1 MSKGVVAVLG
11 PSASPASNSII
22 SNICGEKEVS
32 VCTQLAFSQ
41 WPILG
46 SMFTV
51 QLELQSLEQWRSLA
65 AVFLGFFFEGHEIL
79 VIENDEIP
87 QQWHNSPFQSYSNQS
102 TAGHFISSSPLIS
115 LEQFGLPRLARYCF
129 EVFYIETNTKST
141 DIDQTSPSC
150 CLKSGVW
157 N

>member
-32 VCTQLAFSQ
+32 VCTQLAFSH
-41 WPILG
+41 WLILN

-51 QLELQSLEQWRSLA
+51 QLELQSLEQWNNGTIISRCFFLFFLRGMKSLLVKMMKYLNSDITLHSSPTQIKALLGILFPPVLSLA
-65 AVFLGFFFEGHEIL
+65 
-79 VIENDEIP
+79 
-87 QQWHNSPFQSYSNQS
+87 W
-102 TAGHFISSSPLIS
+102 SS
-115 LEQFGLPRLARYCF
+115 LAYF
-129 EVFYIETNTKST
+129 IETNTKST

-150 CLKSGVW
+150 CLKSGV
-157 N
+157 